1 MAKTQKLKRPIL
13 ADGERTGH
21 VHLIDDPAVE
31 VTERE
36 DKVREFS
43 LTKKATVK
51 HEEHKPITLP
61 PGDYVSDIVRESDP
75 FEGERRVQD

>member
-1 MAKTQKLKRPIL
+1 MAKKLKKSVL
-13 ADGERTGH
+13 AEGEVTGH
-21 VHLIDDPAVE
+21 AHVLDMPVE

-36 DKVREFS
+36 DRAREFS

-75 FEGERRVQD
+75 FEGERKVQD